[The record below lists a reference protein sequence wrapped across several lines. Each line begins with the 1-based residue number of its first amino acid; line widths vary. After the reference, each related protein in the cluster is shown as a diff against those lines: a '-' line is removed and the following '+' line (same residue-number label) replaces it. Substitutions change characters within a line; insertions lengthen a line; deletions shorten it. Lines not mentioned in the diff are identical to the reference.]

1 MTLILALDFGGT
13 KLAAGTVEAGS
24 REWLR
29 RESQLSPKN
38 GDPLNDVEIMRS
50 LINAVLDNRR
60 PDAIGVSFGGPV
72 DAQTGIVRL
81 SHHVPGWENI
91 PFSGFEP
98 FPYLRFASDLYSI
111 QKQFYQSYYQDN
123 D

>member
-13 KLAAGTVEAGS
+13 KLAAGTVE
-24 REWLR
+24 
-29 RESQLSPKN
+29 
-38 GDPLNDVEIMRS
+38 
-50 LINAVLDNRR
+50 
-60 PDAIGVSFGGPV
+60 
-72 DAQTGIVRL
+72 
-81 SHHVPGWENI
+81 
-91 PFSGFEP
+91 FEP

>member
-38 GDPLNDVEIMRS
+38 GDGLNDVEIMRS

-60 PDAIGVSFGGPV
+60 PDAIGVSFGGPNV
-72 DAQTGIVRL
+72 YYFSFAPLIHNL
-81 SHHVPGWENI
+81 SL
-91 PFSGFEP
+91 FF
-98 FPYLRFASDLYSI
+98 
-111 QKQFYQSYYQDN
+111 
-123 D
+123 